1 MPSSNQTAWSFV
13 PTTYFAEGLP
23 YIIIN
28 VLSAAVYTS
37 LNIPNDVFIFWTS
50 WLYLPWVIKM
60 FWSPFVDS
68 YSTKRKWLLASQV
81 LLAAVFL
88 LVALSFNLNSFFT
101 ASLCG
106 FLAGA
111 IISATQ
117 DIATDGFYML
127 ALDQKQQAFFVG
139 IRTLFY
145 RLAMIA
151 GGGALPI
158 LAGYLQKQT
167 GNMKFAWSVTLGAAG
182 ILFFLFYAWHLFI
195 LPKPAEDKPV
205 KTETERP
212 LKNFKASFKS
222 YFTQPHIWTV
232 LAFILL
238 YRVGEALLEKITTP
252 FLLRP
257 VSEGAMGLTLHT
269 FGLIKGTYGMIA
281 IIAGNIL
288 GGFLLS
294 RFGFRKC
301 IWPFA
306 LALTVPN
313 LVYLYMAYAH
323 PAPSVI
329 GLLLVAEQFGYGLGF
344 MAFTVFVMN
353 ICEGNFKT
361 SHYAISTG
369 IMALGMMIPGML
381 SGFLQMHFGYKM
393 FYWIVAVCSV
403 PGLLTVPFILKIPAT
418 EK

>member
-1 MPSSNQTAWSFV
+1 MSSSKKLVWAFIPTA
-13 PTTYFAEGLP
+13 YFAEGLP

-28 VLSAAVYTS
+28 VLSAAIYTS

-50 WLYLPWVIKM
+50 WLYLPWVVKM

-68 YSTKRKWLLASQV
+68 YSTKRKWILASQV
-81 LLAAVFL
+81 LLGAVFL
-88 LVALSFNLNSFFT
+88 LVALSFGLSKFFT

-106 FLAGA
+106 FLVGA

-127 ALDQKQQAFFVG
+127 ALDQKQQSFFVG

-145 RLAMIA
+145 RLAMII
-151 GGGALPI
+151 GGGSLPI
-158 LAGYLQKQT
+158 LAGYLQKTT
-167 GNMKFAWSVTLGAAG
+167 GDIKFAWSVTLGAAG
-182 ILFFLFYAWHLFI
+182 ILFFLFYIWHLFI

-205 KTETERP
+205 KTELDCP

-222 YFTQPHIWTV
+222 YFTQPQIGII
-232 LAFILL
+232 LLFILV
-238 YRVGEALLEKITTP
+238 YRVSEALLEKITTP
-252 FLLRP
+252 FLIRP
-257 VSEGAMGLTLHT
+257 VTEGAMGLTLQT

-281 IIAGNIL
+281 VILGNII
-288 GGFLLS
+288 GGLLLA

-306 LALTVPN
+306 LALNVPN
-313 LVYLYMAYAH
+313 LVYLYMAYNH
-323 PAPSVI
+323 PPATTI

-344 MAFTVFVMN
+344 MAFTVFIMK
-353 ICEGNFKT
+353 ICEGSFKT

-369 IMALGMMIPGML
+369 IMALGMMVPGML
-381 SGFLQMHFGYKM
+381 SGIIQMHVGYKM
-393 FYWIVAVCSV
+393 FYWIVAVCSIPGILIV
-403 PGLLTVPFILKIPAT
+403 PLILKVPAT
-418 EK
+418 QK